1 LDEGICQSEEDR
13 SAGDNGDD
21 GLSQRGKGI
30 AVDSSTFSGDDED
43 GGNGGEEVSGDEFD
57 DSNNGGNTGVE
68 GPMVLVEANKV
79 VLICHE
85 IQIIMPHRILIMKA
99 N

>member
-1 LDEGICQSEEDR
+1 MDEGICQSEEDR

-43 GGNGGEEVSGDEFD
+43 GGNDGEVSGDESD
-57 DSNNGGNTGVE
+57 DSNNGGNTGAERGTYGV
-68 GPMVLVEANKV
+68 GRSQRGGAAISWDLNYYA
-79 VLICHE
+79 I
-85 IQIIMPHRILIMKA
+85 
-99 N
+99 